1 MNECHLDV
9 TTHIG
14 AERLLNLKERE
25 SGRNA
30 VIANAV
36 QSPVNSTPHE

>member
-1 MNECHLDV
+1 MNECQIDV

-14 AERLLNLKERE
+14 AERLFNLKQSE
-25 SGRNA
+25 SGRDA
-30 VIANAV
+30 VIATAV